1 MTILRLQFVGLHEHL
16 FVIVSMLTFGLMKL
30 IATFDSGVTSEGRKT
45 VSPKIFSDSWPR
57 NWVRWTLLNDTQV
70 AYRNKLSSLV
80 AGLFMQY
87 FLHCIAF

>member
-45 VSPKIFSDSWPR
+45 VSPKYFPI
-57 NWVRWTLLNDTQV
+57 
-70 AYRNKLSSLV
+70 
-80 AGLFMQY
+80 QY
-87 FLHCIAF
+87 HGTEYDELCWMIHK